1 MHPSRLDATSDTPDS
16 VRIASA
22 SPVKSPTLVKVQ
34 DPAWFKLVTSQTQ
47 IQDSQRHEIRM
58 ATVGGLTWY
67 STTIDPQT
75 ASLIQQQQHEH
86 DIKYMIPDLPVEMYG
101 RVQKHP
107 LSWGLDRI
115 DQRTSKLDGLF
126 HYPASSGENVTIY
139 IIDT

>member
-1 MHPSRLDATSDTPDS
+1 MRATNDTPDS

-22 SPVKSPTLVKVQ
+22 SQVLSSASVKVQ
-34 DPAWFKLVTSQTQ
+34 DPAWFKLLASQN
-47 IQDSQRHEIRM
+47 QRHDTQPPKIRT

-67 STTIDPQT
+67 STTMDPQT
-75 ASLIQQQQHEH
+75 AALIQQQQHEH

-101 RVQKHP
+101 GIQKHP
-107 LSWGLDRI
+107 PSWGLDRI
-115 DQRTSKLDGLF
+115 DQRTDKLDELF